1 MQTEKLPP
9 KEMWIDKLPNRMA
22 LKVMLEN
29 QAGAIKAVDS
39 ALEEIEKASEAIYNK
54 LKENLNSRLIYVGAG
69 TSARIGFQDGA
80 ELLPTFGWPEKRV
93 AYLIAG
99 GFKALTEAVENAE
112 DNVLDTKKLVDG
124 IKITSSDVVIALSA
138 SGTTPFT
145 ISVVNE
151 ANKKNVL
158 TIGIGNNY
166 GAELQKVAKFG
177 ITLNTGF
184 EILAGST
191 RLKAGTAQKICLNM
205 ISTLV
210 MSNLGNIQN
219 GMMIN
224 LNPNNK
230 KLKERYGR
238 IKIYLDELKK

>member
-54 LKENLNSRLIYVGAG
+54 LKDNLNSRLIYVGAG

-99 GFKALTEAVENAE
+99 GLRALTEPIENAE
-112 DNVLDTKKLVDG
+112 DNVVDTKRLIED
-124 IKITSSDVVIALSA
+124 IKITSSDVIIALSA

-145 ISVVNE
+145 TSVVNE
-151 ANKKNVL
+151 TNKKNVL
-158 TIGIGNNY
+158 TIGIGNNR
-166 GAELQKVAKFG
+166 GAQLQKIAKFG
-177 ITLNTGF
+177 ITLDTGF
-184 EILAGST
+184 EIVAGST

-210 MSNLGNIQN
+210 MSNLGNIEN

-230 KLKERYGR
+230 KLKERFNR
-238 IKIYLDELKK
+238 IKKLLDSKKN